1 MTVYT
6 LATLPKCL
14 SDSSGPGCMA
24 RWRKGSK
31 EAKEALEAIYT
42 LNTHMAKMV
51 RLHSEPAAS
60 LASLLARFR

>member
-1 MTVYT
+1 
-6 LATLPKCL
+6 
-14 SDSSGPGCMA
+14 MA

-51 RLHSEPAAS
+51 RLNSEPAAS
-60 LASLLARFR
+60 LANLLARFW